1 MFILF
6 FHVPGYNQMT
16 KFWPFRVN
24 INDMT
29 SLPKKFVKECACLFP
44 FIFPDVQ
51 NVEVMAGA

>member
-1 MFILF
+1 MFILL

-24 INDMT
+24 INDM
-29 SLPKKFVKECACLFP
+29 KFVKECACLLP
-44 FIFPDVQ
+44 FIFPGVQ